1 MRLHSQHAPFPLWFT
16 SPPPPAPGSPAPA
29 QVGSSAPIS
38 SSAPPGP
45 PLTHRPISHP
55 PAPTQSHTRR
65 ASHACTYV
73 YTSPHLC
80 AASHTPPPLTN
91 TRDPSLAHQSSR
103 TRAHPPTRAPPLSR
117 APILTR
123 APSSHSHTP
132 PHTRAYP
139 HTRTLP
145 HTRTSHAHSLTRAP
159 LTRRTA
165 LPQRSSSVRAREVA
179 EPAVPSRYL
188 GPGAPKT
195 RPPPAGAAR

>member
-1 MRLHSQHAPFPLWFT
+1 MRLHSQHAPFALWFT

-91 TRDPSLAHQSSR
+91 TRDPSLAHIPRHARLPSAAHLSSH
-103 TRAHPPTRAPPLSR
+103 AHPLHTRTPLLTLAPT
-117 APILTR
+117 LTR
-123 APSSHSHTP
+123 APSL
-132 PHTRAYP
+132 TRA
-139 HTRTLP
+139 LL
-145 HTRTSHAHSLTRAP
+145 TRTSHTHSLTRAP